1 MPKISKPREGSLA
14 YWPRKRTKKF
24 LPRVN
29 WDNLSP
35 VALKNNKKGLL
46 GFICYKSAMVSVL
59 VKDNTQH
66 SMTKGKNIIVPC
78 SILSCPPIKIF
89 SLRFYKDGKVI
100 SEINVSNDKELKK
113 KLKLTKKQINVEEKI
128 KELKEKADDL
138 RVIVY
143 SLVKREFKKTPD
155 LSEIAVSSSNLD
167 EKIEYVKKFIGKEI
181 RINDIFNKNELI
193 DIHGLT
199 KGKGLVGP
207 VKRFGL
213 GLKFHKTEKG
223 VRGPGTLG
231 PWTPSR
237 VTFRAPLAGQLGM
250 FTRAEYNK
258 KIVEINDIKKEDIN
272 LKKGFENYGLIKTD
286 FLILKGSVSGPEKRQ
301 LIITSPLR
309 KTKSTEK
316 ENFEY
321 IRILN

>member
-1 MPKISKPREGSLA
+1 MDK
-14 YWPRKRTKKF
+14 
-24 LPRVN
+24 
-29 WDNLSP
+29 
-35 VALKNNKKGLL
+35 
-46 GFICYKSAMVSVL
+46 
-59 VKDNTQH
+59 H
-66 SMTKGKNIIVPC
+66 
-78 SILSCPPIKIF
+78 
-89 SLRFYKDGKVI
+89 
-100 SEINVSNDKELKK
+100 INP
-113 KLKLTKKQINVEEKI
+113 
-128 KELKEKADDL
+128 
-138 RVIVY
+138 
-143 SLVKREFKKTPD
+143 LVKREFKKTPD